1 MVKLVSF
8 PDLLWFCIININ
20 DPCHITELVY
30 WDMPYGLGLGDW
42 DVLLTD
48 FELHTLFQQIGVV
61 NRSASSSIVLHTHW
75 RDAGRVAAQLEL
87 HGYVDVQQLAI
98 YKPMQNRKGMGF
110 INALDTLI
118 LGFKRPVNGKI
129 FMNFPQP
136 SPLSRHNVLFG
147 HQVGQKLVDSQSN
160 RVNATQKHPEISTRL
175 GKILC
180 SPGASALVL
189 GAGSGSEVI
198 GLSRAGL
205 NVTAVER
212 DAGQFR
218 AICARLQAELSL
230 VGPDHAAAI
239 AAQEREVATIHGL
252 ASRFVKLNPEVEAH
266 FSSETV
272 VAGAPV
278 ENKCGPTDCPVCGE
292 GAGEACDMQR
302 CALRNCKSS
311 LIHRACGFR
320 ADGCVCTLLLSKPLF
335 CSTLCSLAHT
345 CE

>member
-1 MVKLVSF
+1 
-8 PDLLWFCIININ
+8 
-20 DPCHITELVY
+20 
-30 WDMPYGLGLGDW
+30 
-42 DVLLTD
+42 
-48 FELHTLFQQIGVV
+48 
-61 NRSASSSIVLHTHW
+61 
-75 RDAGRVAAQLEL
+75 
-87 HGYVDVQQLAI
+87 
-98 YKPMQNRKGMGF
+98 
-110 INALDTLI
+110 
-118 LGFKRPVNGKI
+118 
-129 FMNFPQP
+129 
-136 SPLSRHNVLFG
+136 
-147 HQVGQKLVDSQSN
+147 
-160 RVNATQKHPEISTRL
+160 
-175 GKILC
+175 
-180 SPGASALVL
+180 
-189 GAGSGSEVI
+189 
-198 GLSRAGL
+198 
-205 NVTAVER
+205 VTAVER